1 MKNSQGGRSQC
12 DKDDCDNNED
22 DDIYFGDDDDDD
34 HDGGG
39 VDDGSYDHGAVVDDD
54 GDDDDDVFLDVA
66 FVPKGLIVAATS
78 MSARLAVFSLDA
90 AAVPG
95 QADMV
100 EGLASRSLF

>member
-1 MKNSQGGRSQC
+1 M
-12 DKDDCDNNED
+12 
-22 DDIYFGDDDDDD
+22 
-34 HDGGG
+34 
-39 VDDGSYDHGAVVDDD
+39 DDGSYDHGAVVDDD
-54 GDDDDDVFLDVA
+54 DDDDDVFPDVA

-90 AAVPG
+90 AAVG